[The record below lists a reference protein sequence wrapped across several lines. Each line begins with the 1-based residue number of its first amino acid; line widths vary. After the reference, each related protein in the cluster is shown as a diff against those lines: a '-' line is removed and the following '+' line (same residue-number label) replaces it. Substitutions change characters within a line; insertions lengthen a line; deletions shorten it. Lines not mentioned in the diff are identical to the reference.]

1 MKRIILSLIL
11 FCATLGASAQMTDYT
26 HNLQFSIGGGIHSLL
41 YTPAEAQYHLGFGP
55 LLQAQYQVMVNR
67 YIGFGIGL
75 QGSYLNASATY
86 NYTQVSPTIQLP
98 GTSVATD
105 VSTRYY
111 KWQEH
116 QQLGYMALPLQL
128 ILRAP
133 IGARRSIQCG
143 LGMTINHPF
152 TSTFNTTSG
161 AYIRQT
167 LTPLPADEQD
177 NPLLGAHNDIQ
188 SGTFL
193 TASTT
198 ADLAADLGVAFN
210 ISHATALYLGLYAIY
225 HHHNILPESTHTAP
239 LFTYDNNAQQY
250 HYSSTFAS
258 DRVQTV
264 TPLQCGVKI
273 ALRIGTGHFIGW
285 RAAQQAAQAAAAQAH
300 ADSVAAAQEAE
311 RARLA
316 EEQRLRNEAVAR
328 ARAEAEAQARR
339 AADSIAAIHAA
350 ELARARA
357 EAEAQAAALA
367 QARAQAEAQARAAAQ
382 AADSLARAAA
392 QAEAQAQAEAE
403 ARARAEAE
411 AALRAKAEQRAREE
425 AAFIAGFSDT
435 AHFETGKDMPI
446 FAALN
451 ADSWDNLKSVMDS
464 HTEINVRIVGHTDN
478 VGSPKSN
485 KALSQRRADNIKN
498 MLVLKGIDATRIT
511 ATGVGQEQPVAPN
524 TTPAGRAQNRCIII
538 TIGK

>member
-86 NYTQVSPTIQLP
+86 NYTQVSPAIQLP
-98 GTSVATD
+98 GASVATD

-225 HHHNILPESTHTAP
+225 HHNNILPESTHTAP

-367 QARAQAEAQARAAAQ
+367 QA
-382 AADSLARAAA
+382 
-392 QAEAQAQAEAE
+392 EAQAQAEAE

-464 HTEINVRIVGHTDN
+464 HPEINVRIVGHTDN